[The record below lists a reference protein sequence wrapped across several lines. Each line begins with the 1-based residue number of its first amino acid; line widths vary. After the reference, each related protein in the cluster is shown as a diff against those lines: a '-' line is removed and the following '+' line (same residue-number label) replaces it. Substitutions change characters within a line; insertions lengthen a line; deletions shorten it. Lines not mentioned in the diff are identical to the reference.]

1 LSELTT
7 EGLGHHI
14 SSRFNEDLE
23 RIRTSVLEMG
33 GLVERALAQAL
44 AGIAESDSRAMALAA
59 QGEVLVNELERSI
72 DEDCSRV
79 LATRSPAAS
88 DLRLIVA
95 TLKTITDLERI
106 GDEGEKVATIATRMA
121 LRERPYNRYREL
133 RHMGELVSRMVRDA
147 LDAYARLDADLA
159 LEVARRDRVVDE
171 EYESIQR
178 QCITFMMEDPRTI
191 RRSLDAMWVVRALER
206 IGDHAKNIC
215 EYVIYVVYGKDVRHT
230 RLEDVEQ
237 ELRPPGRSDGRADAR
252 NL

>member
-1 LSELTT
+1 LTEVTT

-44 AGIAESDSRAMALAA
+44 AGISSADVRAAALVA
-59 QGEVLVNELERSI
+59 QEEVLVNALECSI

-88 DLRLIVA
+88 DLRLLVA

-106 GDEGEKVATIATRMA
+106 GDESEKIATLASRMA
-121 LRERPYNRYREL
+121 MRERPNSGYREL
-133 RHMGELVSRMVRDA
+133 RHMGEIAADMVHDA
-147 LDAYARLDADLA
+147 LDAYARLDAELA
-159 LEVARRDRVVDE
+159 LRVARRDRIVDE

-191 RRSLDAMWVVRALER
+191 RRSLDSLWVVRALER

-215 EYVIYVVYGKDVRHT
+215 EYVIYVVHGKDVRHT

-237 ELRPPGRSDGRADAR
+237 ELRPPGLASGRVDAG

>member
-1 LSELTT
+1 VST

-33 GLVERALAQAL
+33 GLVEGALAQAL
-44 AGIAESDSRAMALAA
+44 VSIRQADSRAAVLAG
-59 QGEVLVNELERSI
+59 QEEMRVNELECSI

-79 LATRSPAAS
+79 LATRNPAAS

-106 GDEGEKVATIATRMA
+106 GDEGEKVAMIAARMA
-121 LRERPYNRYREL
+121 MRERPSNGYREL
-133 RHMGELVSRMVRDA
+133 RHMGELVAAMVHDA

-159 LEVARRDRVVDE
+159 LAVARRDRTVDE
-171 EYESIQR
+171 EYEAIQR

-215 EYVIYVVYGKDVRHT
+215 EYVIYVVHGKDVRHT
-230 RLEDVEQ
+230 RLEDVAQ
-237 ELRPPGRSDGRADAR
+237 ELRPPGSADAR
-252 NL
+252 AGVVRK